1 MSWLPDG
8 DRSPSGGERLD
19 GIGRNAVN
27 LAFRALDRFPE
38 IVKRHKYIAGGAAIS
53 SSLIALAG
61 VAVARRMLRGATADE
76 AVAGVTEEELT
87 GLRLIS
93 DREKIVE
100 EDGAAVDVE
109 DADTDASIDRTEH
122 PEPEH
127 PEPEQPQARSGE

>member
-61 VAVARRMLRGATADE
+61 VAGARRMLRGATADE

>member
-76 AVAGVTEEELT
+76 AVAAVTEEELT
-87 GLRLIS
+87 GLHLIS
-93 DREKIVE
+93 DRETVVE
-100 EDGAAVDVE
+100 DDGAAVEVE
-109 DADTDASIDRTEH
+109 EADTDASIDRTEH
-122 PEPEH
+122 PEPE
-127 PEPEQPQARSGE
+127 QPQARSGE